1 MKKAVKKETS
11 GKFEFALLTILQCAE
26 NHGKYFAKA
35 LCKALNPLIPRAGI
49 DEKKLTRI
57 IVSRVE
63 IDIEQIKAEYEKKN
77 RKSLSN
83 DVHSK
88 TSGNYRSFLVLL
100 LNPNH

>member
-1 MKKAVKKETS
+1 M
-11 GKFEFALLTILQCAE
+11 GALYHYDHLQ
-26 NHGKYFAKA
+26 A